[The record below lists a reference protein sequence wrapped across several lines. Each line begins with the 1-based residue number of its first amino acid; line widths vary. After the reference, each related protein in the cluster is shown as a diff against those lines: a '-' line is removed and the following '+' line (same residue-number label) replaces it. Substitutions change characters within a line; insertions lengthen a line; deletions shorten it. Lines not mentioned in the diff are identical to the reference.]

1 MKTRT
6 FAWLTITSG
15 IKSSQQIAGLV
26 SVAPDRHWRQGSCIP
41 LTGVMRH
48 VNGICFD
55 SCLDEGADINEHVS
69 DIISRF
75 SKSDA
80 RKLAGAQEVSIEF
93 HLAVY
98 SDVEP
103 VISLNADV
111 IVSLASIGSGL
122 DVDIYVLGEE

>member
-15 IKSSQQIAGLV
+15 IKSWQQIAGLV
-26 SVAPDRHWRQGSCIP
+26 SVAPDRQWRQGSCIP
-41 LTGVMRH
+41 MTGVMRH
-48 VNGICFD
+48 VSGICFD
-55 SCLDEGADINEHVS
+55 SRLDEGADINEHVS

-75 SKSDA
+75 SRCDA
-80 RKLAGAQEVSIEF
+80 RTLAVAKEVSIAF

-103 VISLNADV
+103 VVGLNAEG
-111 IVSLASIGSGL
+111 IASLASIGSGL